1 MGKHERSSSGPG
13 RISINLDATN
23 PIRKITA
30 CLETPRRDSAL
41 YCFHLQV
48 LTVLEEEARWFSFG
62 SLEFLYPIVSEK
74 FYWPDSTYKII

>member
-48 LTVLEEEARWFSFG
+48 LTVLEEEAR
-62 SLEFLYPIVSEK
+62 
-74 FYWPDSTYKII
+74 